1 MLTIIAKIFKTL
13 TNEFQDK
20 LRAGILDK
28 VKGPMADTSGS
39 MSGLDSITQEISSRL
54 NLGNDVLRNQL
65 KIRF

>member
-28 VKGPMADTSGS
+28 VKNPMADTSGS
-39 MSGLDSITQEISSRL
+39 MSGLDSIPQEISSRL
-54 NLGNDVLRNQL
+54 DLGNDVMNKKL
-65 KIRF
+65 KIGF